1 MATLNI
7 SSIPYEYYLGDLP
20 GTLQYSKDPN
30 EIINLD
36 IEDINTE
43 YDTNMLQIDNG
54 GFILTEHSPINYT
67 RVIPDTVTGHEI
79 KNSSKIILMMM
90 KREQDGT
97 IWLKAA
103 LQHKNTGLISLLT
116 STNNEAKLSRSL
128 KTEDPEW
135 FVGHYRMC
143 APLAF
148 WRELRNRLIY

>member
-7 SSIPYEYYLGDLP
+7 SSIPNEYYLGDLP

-30 EIINLD
+30 EIINLN
-36 IEDINTE
+36 IEEINTD
-43 YDTNMLQIDNG
+43 YNNHTLQLDNCGFMLTD
-54 GFILTEHSPINYT
+54 HSSRNFRRI
-67 RVIPDTVTGHEI
+67 IPDTVTGREI
-79 KNSSKIILMMM
+79 KNNSRILLIM
-90 KREQDGT
+90 KREDQDGT

-116 STNNEAKLSRSL
+116 STNNEAKLPRSL

-143 APLAF
+143 APMAF